1 MMGLPDAKWQEK
13 EEEVQEQ
20 QKQHHEQDHDMKQS
34 TLLISCKILFLDF
47 TRNAL
52 PLVPVDFL

>member
-20 QKQHHEQDHDMKQS
+20 QNHEQCV
-34 TLLISCKILFLDF
+34 TISCS
-47 TRNAL
+47 
-52 PLVPVDFL
+52 